1 MSIFFQEQKWLK
13 PKLHHP
19 QLPQYECQ
27 LVKLGACCSLQAAE
41 QVGGAFFQP
50 VQLVRECLSSS
61 PDCLNMLGEG
71 GA

>member
-1 MSIFFQEQKWLK
+1 MSVFFQEQKWLK

-19 QLPQYECQ
+19 QLPQYEYQ

-50 VQLVRECLSSS
+50 VQLV
-61 PDCLNMLGEG
+61 
-71 GA
+71 